1 MGEKRKTDW
10 IKLLT
15 LALCAALLIVNFW
28 QGTRLRDLEQDVWNA
43 ENSVMDSIIRLDG
56 RVGSLRSDFEKANHL
71 IQDWSHTVAVDR
83 ERKSLDVEIAV
94 TLKEWGEDTAVELLW
109 SNLNGGGQG
118 AVPASGDGSGRFTG
132 TFGLPVSELLGEYT
146 LEAVIRGGGVRRRED
161 LGRLGDFAGL
171 LPVQCNGWGV
181 GGPEYTRDADKNG
194 VLTVESCEVELG
206 PMETLP
212 QLSGQVFRLR
222 RGGEAAAEAAAMFG
236 DRINR
241 YTCAG
246 LSAEAGIGDS
256 FLLTFF
262 CRDGSGL
269 GYEFCLQGW
278 TVGEEGIR
286 VQAAPEAGWPK
297 ITWD

>member
-1 MGEKRKTDW
+1 MEEKRKTDW
-10 IKLLT
+10 MKLLT
-15 LALCAALLIVNFW
+15 LVLCAVLLIVNFW

-43 ENSVMDSIIRLDG
+43 QNSVMDSVSRLDG
-56 RVGSLRSDFEKANHL
+56 RVGSLRSDFEKANNL
-71 IQDWSHTVAVDR
+71 IQDWNHTVGVDR

-118 AVPASGDGSGRFTG
+118 AVPASGDGTGCFAGTLDLPLSG
-132 TFGLPVSELLGEYT
+132 VSGEYT
-146 LEAVIRGGGVRRRED
+146 LEAVIWSGGVRRRED

-194 VLTVESCEVELG
+194 VLAMASCEAELG

-212 QLSGQVFRLR
+212 QLSDQVFRLR
-222 RGGEAAAEAAAMFG
+222 RGGEVAVEATAVFG
-236 DRINR
+236 DRINHF
-241 YTCAG
+241 TCG
-246 LSAEAGIGDS
+246 ELSAEARIGDS

-269 GYEFCLQGW
+269 GYEFYLQGW
-278 TVGEEGIR
+278 TIGEDGIR
-286 VQAAPEAGWPK
+286 VQAVPEAGWPK
-297 ITWD
+297 LTWD